1 MNILDLMFDVIV
13 FSLMKAKMIRS
24 CISKANFYFKN
35 NKIYIYIYIYIYI
48 QFSDINILI
57 KFKKKKKRKKR
68 RRRCFWCHF
77 LKYIIYKS
85 TVEPTCDL
93 IDLMVNLHISCMEID
108 NKKNE
113 TKYF

>member
-35 NKIYIYIYIYIYI
+35 NKIYIYI

-57 KFKKKKKRKKR
+57 KFKKKKKEKKEDEDV
-68 RRRCFWCHF
+68 FGVIF
-77 LKYIIYKS
+77 L
-85 TVEPTCDL
+85 
-93 IDLMVNLHISCMEID
+93 NISFTNPPLNPHVI
-108 NKKNE
+108 
-113 TKYF
+113 